1 MSADDTS
8 VFGMATP
15 DFQRGDVVTNALR
28 QMSAF
33 DQTNDNREILPRRS
47 KYLKFTPDQLSQF
60 ITACSGQLI
69 QQTPTSVVQPTV
81 VGTSSATTNPAY
93 FNNAKYEDICCRPIK
108 PLYDGSEADLMPFLL
123 GLDIRRQDEGWAPA
137 TYISIDDRIFDL
149 TYEFAYVTELD
160 VSALAK
166 QRWTATTVNTDK
178 HTVGHDTCHA
188 RLLAKCLMASIPS
201 DLILT
206 ILNRLLPKYRNDGT
220 YVLWAIA
227 NNIYCNN
234 VAFVENIREKI
245 YTAMLAHHN
254 NDIEK
259 YLVYV
264 KNNLRMITSPT
275 TSKRS
280 HNGLI
285 TYILRQLKFTTN
297 APFLRYIQDLHVD
310 YQEGKLPKCTPL
322 KLIQAVEDKIRVL
335 KHAEVWDSAGTSE
348 TPAMA
353 LASNIQFPDQLKEF
367 LANHISAKLKKLQD
381 TGKDSGKDSKGRQRF
396 QHQDWMFIGPAN
408 PAELKTVN
416 GRNYNWR
423 TKCGRGNGQW
433 VQSHT
438 TDTHQDSF
446 RLPSRRSDASKKG
459 LNGKRA
465 YFTAPEGILKN
476 KPPPT
481 AGEAPSTQHN
491 AQLSLADGVTN
502 CFRFDVTSLE
512 GED

>member
-297 APFLRYIQDLHVD
+297 APFLRYIQDLM
-310 YQEGKLPKCTPL
+310 
-322 KLIQAVEDKIRVL
+322 LII
-335 KHAEVWDSAGTSE
+335 
-348 TPAMA
+348 
-353 LASNIQFPDQLKEF
+353 
-367 LANHISAKLKKLQD
+367 
-381 TGKDSGKDSKGRQRF
+381 
-396 QHQDWMFIGPAN
+396 
-408 PAELKTVN
+408 
-416 GRNYNWR
+416 
-423 TKCGRGNGQW
+423 
-433 VQSHT
+433 
-438 TDTHQDSF
+438 
-446 RLPSRRSDASKKG
+446 
-459 LNGKRA
+459 KRA
-465 YFTAPEGILKN
+465 SS
-476 KPPPT
+476 
-481 AGEAPSTQHN
+481 PS
-491 AQLSLADGVTN
+491 ALL
-502 CFRFDVTSLE
+502 
-512 GED
+512 